1 MLHLTLD
8 TSSASAG
15 EVEDRLNE
23 LAEQA
28 QPSDSDSITPL
39 LAHGR
44 LLRDLLPA
52 VDNTL
57 KAMRAVPRKRD
68 QDALRSMVLVRQ
80 LASRTTAR
88 QFRRVLYGTSLLLVG
103 FLVYLGLRLRG
114 RAKALQRRAALEHV
128 IAGIS
133 MQFIDAQPQ
142 NIDAGIEQ
150 ALADMAR
157 EIGPD
162 RTYFVRSGP
171 EARSYV
177 WSRPGRGFPPGWPER
192 APALAARSIPLSTA
206 LSGFPASIGCRQE
219 KTRAHA
225 LPWVWGDGHARPMS
239 ARTATASLSASMRLA
254 GPVAFR
260 RRTNSVCCGWRST
273 PSSMRSGGKPWKR
286 NGRGWR
292 RVCSRPVVWKR

>member
-1 MLHLTLD
+1 MLF
-8 TSSASAG
+8 
-15 EVEDRLNE
+15 
-23 LAEQA
+23 
-28 QPSDSDSITPL
+28 
-39 LAHGR
+39 GR
-44 LLRDLLPA
+44 W
-52 VDNTL
+52 
-57 KAMRAVPRKRD
+57 
-68 QDALRSMVLVRQ
+68 SWSRQ

-133 MQFIDAQPQ
+133 MRFIDAQPQ

-192 APALAARSIPLSTA
+192 APALAAQFDPVVDGIVRIPSVDRLPAGENKSACLAMGLGGWACATNVSPDGDSFALGFDAVGRPCRISAPNELSLLRMAIDTIVYA
-206 LSGFPASIGCRQE
+206 VGRQTME
-219 KTRAHA
+219 KERAR
-225 LPWVWGDGHARPMS
+225 LEARLQQGN
-239 ARTATASLSASMRLA
+239 TLTE
-254 GPVAFR
+254 
-260 RRTNSVCCGWRST
+260 
-273 PSSMRSGGKPWKR
+273 RSGKKKKKYL
-286 NGRGWR
+286 
-292 RVCSRPVVWKR
+292 VCLTCTSNIMTGVLAEIP